1 VVRSQQDGYRRNVFP
16 EMHVRFG
23 RYANNL
29 GHIDSPGCFRCHDD
43 NYTSKDGKKIGQEC
57 DSCHAIE

>member
-1 VVRSQQDGYRRNVFP
+1 MAIAANVFP